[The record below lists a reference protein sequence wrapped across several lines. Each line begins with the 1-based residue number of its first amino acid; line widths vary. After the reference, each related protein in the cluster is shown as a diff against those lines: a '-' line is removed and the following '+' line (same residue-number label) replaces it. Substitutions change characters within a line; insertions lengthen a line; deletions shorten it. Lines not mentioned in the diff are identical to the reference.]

1 VTAAAPRAN
10 PFDVSAEYAV
20 AMRLALGLA
29 LLPGLAVG
37 LVLVVGAGLGLPLI
51 AAWPQ
56 LAQAHGQVQALG
68 FVPLFVVAVGLQ
80 LFPRFFGT
88 PPLHTER
95 VPWGAAALALAL
107 LARLVGQPL
116 APGPGRTAL
125 LGAAAVAAPLGL
137 LAAGSAFHGLA
148 RRSVQPSHGPAAAWR
163 RFVAVGG
170 LALGGSLLLY
180 LGSGLELAAGAVLVP
195 AGVGEA
201 LVYLELA
208 GFGVCLVL
216 GVGSRIFG
224 RLLLLRTRP
233 TLERSLP
240 GLAGLWAAGL
250 VLVAGGWLLATDWAA
265 WVRLVGAVL
274 QLAVLCAWLWLVG
287 LYEAPSRQA
296 ANPHVVGP
304 TRRWVRTAFLFLVV
318 GVAFSAYLFGR
329 EALLGAAPSSTELSA
344 ARHAIGQGFLLPVMA
359 TMAARLLP
367 VYSADALRHRARL
380 EVTVDLLLAGAALR
394 VVAEAL
400 GGYGPLA
407 GPVVALGG
415 ALTLGGFGLFA
426 GAMWSALGRLPRLSP
441 GRPAGA

>member
-1 VTAAAPRAN
+1 
-10 PFDVSAEYAV
+10 
-20 AMRLALGLA
+20 MRLALGLA
-29 LLPGLAVG
+29 LLPGLAIG
-37 LVLVVGAGLGLPLI
+37 LVLAVGAGLGRPLI

-95 VPWGAAALALAL
+95 VVWGAAILALAL

-116 APGPGRTAL
+116 APGPVRTVL
-125 LGAAAVAAPLGL
+125 LGVAAVAAPLGL
-137 LAAGSAFHGLA
+137 LAAGSVFHGLS

-180 LGSGLELAAGAVLVP
+180 LGSGLELAAGDVVVP
-195 AGVGEA
+195 TGADEA

-233 TLERSLP
+233 ALERSLP

-250 VLVAGGWLLATDWAA
+250 ALVAGGWLLATDWAA
-265 WVRLVGAVL
+265 WVRLLGAVVH
-274 QLAVLCAWLWLVG
+274 LAVLCAWLWMVA
-287 LYEAPSRQA
+287 LYEPPSRQA

-304 TRRWVRTAFLFLVV
+304 TRRWVRAAFLLLVV
-318 GVAFSAYLFGR
+318 GLAVNVYLFGR
-329 EALLGAAPSSTELSA
+329 EAALGSAPASTELSA
-344 ARHAIGQGFLLPVMA
+344 ARHAIGQGFLLTVMA

-367 VYSADALRHRARL
+367 VYSADALRHPAKL
-380 EVTVDLLLAGAALR
+380 EATIDLLLAGAALR

-415 ALTLGGFGLFA
+415 ALTLVGFGLFA
-426 GAMWSALGRLPRLSP
+426 GGMWSALGRLPRP
-441 GRPAGA
+441 GPATAPSAADPV